1 LFAAKRI
8 KELIKEETHIPGKT
22 KGRKI
27 EYKDIVILL
36 RSVVNWAGIFEERFN
51 KEDIPFYYDGGKGYY
66 DALEVRIL
74 VNLLKL
80 IDNIRQDIPLLS
92 VMRSPIGNFTTEEL
106 LEIRLKYP
114 KEKHFIDALNKYIL
128 CAKED
133 EESFPLA
140 DKLKNFKEK
149 IYDWSYRSRYS
160 HLHDLI
166 WDILMESDYYN
177 FAGALPNGRMRQ
189 ANLRMLADLAY
200 DFEKTSMKGLFK
212 FLRYIEKIDK
222 GYDDRGQAKTLGE
235 NDNVVRL
242 MSIHK
247 SKGLEFP
254 VVILCGLNKQFN
266 LQDTKNKILLH
277 KDYGIAPMYVNVNER
292 LERETLART
301 AIKMKIKKENISEEM
316 RVLYVAMTR
325 AIDRLIMAGAVSNLE
340 QKERNWRRGRSQYF
354 VYKGLSY
361 MDWICSCLF
370 EKINFDYFNEIMA
383 QGQWKNWNL
392 KLITRAD
399 LSLNIRDEINF
410 KESNIRAMNK
420 FKDKKNSPYFEEI
433 GRRLGFKYPYMS
445 SVNVPTKLSVTELK
459 NLKDKEYAKLRY
471 KIPTLVDIFEYNEVK
486 DKLILNKEITGAEIG
501 TLLHFVMEHLDL
513 KDNLKKS
520 GIINTIKQME
530 NKKLLTEAESKIAIS
545 TYAEKIE
552 EFFQSKIGKRI
563 INSSAVYREAP
574 FVLRKKANDISGS
587 LNKDDLILVQGI
599 IDCYFIEDGEAVI
612 VDYKTDKIDVTKEIE
627 FQINNLKSEYKDQIE
642 LYKEAVERITGK
654 KVKECYLYLFSIGK
668 EVKI

>member
-1 LFAAKRI
+1 
-8 KELIKEETHIPGKT
+8 
-22 KGRKI
+22 
-27 EYKDIVILL
+27 
-36 RSVVNWAGIFEERFN
+36 
-51 KEDIPFYYDGGKGYY
+51 
-66 DALEVRIL
+66 
-74 VNLLKL
+74 
-80 IDNIRQDIPLLS
+80 
-92 VMRSPIGNFTTEEL
+92 
-106 LEIRLKYP
+106 
-114 KEKHFIDALNKYIL
+114 
-128 CAKED
+128 
-133 EESFPLA
+133 
-140 DKLKNFKEK
+140 
-149 IYDWSYRSRYS
+149 
-160 HLHDLI
+160 
-166 WDILMESDYYN
+166 
-177 FAGALPNGRMRQ
+177 
-189 ANLRMLADLAY
+189 
-200 DFEKTSMKGLFK
+200 
-212 FLRYIEKIDK
+212 
-222 GYDDRGQAKTLGE
+222 
-235 NDNVVRL
+235 
-242 MSIHK
+242 
-247 SKGLEFP
+247 
-254 VVILCGLNKQFN
+254 
-266 LQDTKNKILLH
+266 
-277 KDYGIAPMYVNVNER
+277 
-292 LERETLART
+292 
-301 AIKMKIKKENISEEM
+301 
-316 RVLYVAMTR
+316 
-325 AIDRLIMAGAVSNLE
+325 
-340 QKERNWRRGRSQYF
+340 
-354 VYKGLSY
+354 

-530 NKKLLTEAESKIAIS
+530 NKKLFTEAESKIAIS

-627 FQINNLKSEYKDQIE
+627 FQINNLKNEYKDQIE